1 MFSACI
7 RLILRQMILPRN
19 TNFER
24 KSAMKTNRSLLV
36 YILLSIVTFG
46 IYSLFFWH
54 SYVKDVNTICSGDG
68 KNTNGLLVAV
78 LLSIVTFGIYAFV
91 WQYGMQNRLRDNA
104 SRYNAGLIKGGGNVV
119 LWGTVG
125 LLLFGIGGLVAMY
138 IQIDSLN
145 KLAYGYNAGS
155 TRSSSY

>member
-1 MFSACI
+1 
-7 RLILRQMILPRN
+7 
-19 TNFER
+19 
-24 KSAMKTNRSLLV
+24 MKTNRSIIAL
-36 YILLSIVTFG
+36 ILLSIVTFG
-46 IYSLFFWH
+46 IYPLFFWH
-54 SYVKDVNTICSGDG
+54 KYVRDLNKVCAGDG
-68 KNTNGLLVAV
+68 RNTNGLLVAI
-78 LLSIVTFGIYAFV
+78 LLSIITFGIYSIV
-91 WQYGMQNRLRDNA
+91 WTYGMQNRLRDNA

-155 TRSSSY
+155 NRANSY